1 MFTGS
6 GLETS
11 CTGPLCACVC
21 VCVCVYVCVQGLQDG
36 LGWTLTLGVCNSP
49 KSP

>member
-21 VCVCVYVCVQGLQDG
+21 VCVCLRARPAGRAGLDFDFGGMQQ
-36 LGWTLTLGVCNSP
+36 P
-49 KSP
+49 